1 MQVTFTNKMIAT
13 IVGVFQKQR
22 VGGRNGFILV
32 EQYCHQKKNIKE
44 TPMTRRRK
52 IKERRKAFYVD

>member
-1 MQVTFTNKMIAT
+1 MQVTFTNKIFGT
-13 IVGVFQKQR
+13 IVSVFQKQR

-44 TPMTRRRK
+44 TPMTRSRK
-52 IKERRKAFYVD
+52 RKERRERLFR

>member
-1 MQVTFTNKMIAT
+1 MQITFTNKMFAT

-22 VGGRNGFILV
+22 VGGWNGFILV

-44 TPMTRRRK
+44 TPMSRRRK
-52 IKERRKAFYVD
+52 RKEMRKRLFR